1 MATKKFTDLN
11 NYPSGSVDA
20 TTDILAI
27 VDIASDESKKITVQ
41 DLGGALTASF
51 AISASYALNAVG
63 GGGTNISEVYFV
75 TPSGDDGT
83 AEAGNLH
90 KPYQTIEGARAA
102 AVAAGDTSGSLINV
116 LPGEYTEG
124 TLTTNYIG
132 SFYFH
137 PGSII
142 SGSSGVK
149 MFDVDS
155 DPLNVYGYGDF
166 YSIGP
171 FIEMSTSGIGYFECL
186 KVTQD
191 SNNTFCFQNGTT
203 ELTFKANEV
212 VFNSVMSAAGFTP
225 RGTSLLTVDINELD
239 STNGNFDF
247 HFQQGGST
255 SNVDIKKWTKRNGYC
270 WLVGS
275 TFTGGKTFLNVDQW
289 FITGSTT
296 WVMAYQGTGDN
307 YHKFNGNIY
316 VQVPIDSVLE
326 DISGGGNHEII
337 MEGSAYVKSTPGGVP
352 FDLNGGSNAEVTLD
366 MWIESSGS
374 TNVID
379 HSSGDLY
386 LNKSLYNETGNGIN
400 TTGGNLYIDNYK
412 AIVSGSSSSVLST
425 GARNV
430 TIYNTFSSNV
440 SASSDITFI
449 GPGTYM
455 SDQTGQV
462 INNDISISGSIQ
474 LTGSNE
480 ITIDPNATNS
490 IKIVNADGVGSEFLR
505 FEKSNGLDMAIVG
518 SAGAET
524 YLKLFDNGGN
534 SIYLSSKPNIHSYH
548 LPNLAIGSVTT
559 DGNNTLSV
567 TGNIKATT
575 EITSSTLD
583 VANNTYIGGDLQVSG
598 SITGSSLN
606 LYGVD
611 YKPWMLLGSA
621 WFNAG
626 VNISGDK
633 IGPDWKNNT
642 TAAPWPQSAYPFQI
656 YWNPDLVDISGQG
669 KVEMSVRVFSD
680 QDNANGFNF
689 GLFDGTDG
697 FLSASLSS
705 PWTQRTDTTLGW
717 ATATISGSDFA
728 GKAFTNPSTDRIL
741 EFQAYSGDAS
751 NFYGI
756 YAVQIYARKL

>member
-1 MATKKFTDLN
+1 MPSKKFTNLN

-51 AISASYALNAVG
+51 AISASYASNA

-75 TPSGDDGT
+75 TPSGDNGT

-166 YSIGP
+166 YSIGS
-171 FIEMSTSGIGYFECL
+171 FIEMSTSGTGYFECL

-191 SNNTFCFQNGTT
+191 SSNTFCFQNGTT
-203 ELTFKANEV
+203 ELTFKANKV

-270 WLVGS
+270 WLVGN
-275 TFTGGKTFLNVDQW
+275 TFTSGKTFLNVDQW

-316 VQVPIDSVLE
+316 IQVPIDSVLE
-326 DISGGGNHEII
+326 DTSGAGYHEII
-337 MEGSAYVKSTPGGVP
+337 MEGNAYVKSTPGGIP

-366 MWIESSGS
+366 MWVESSGS

-379 HSSGDLY
+379 HSNGSLY
-386 LNKSLYNETGNGIN
+386 LNKSIYNETGDGVN
-400 TTGGNLYIDNYK
+400 TTGGTLYIDNYK
-412 AIVSGSSSSVLST
+412 IVTSGSAANYSIKST
-425 GARNV
+425 GARNIIV
-430 TIYNTFSSNV
+430 NNILSSN
-440 SASSDITFI
+440 SSVDSNITNI
-449 GPGTYM
+449 GPGFM
-455 SDQTGQV
+455 
-462 INNDISISGSIQ
+462 ISGS
-474 LTGSNE
+474 S
-480 ITIDPNATNS
+480 
-490 IKIVNADGVGSEFLR
+490 VG
-505 FEKSNGLDMAIVG
+505 
-518 SAGAET
+518 
-524 YLKLFDNGGN
+524 
-534 SIYLSSKPNIHSYH
+534 
-548 LPNLAIGSVTT
+548 
-559 DGNNTLSV
+559 
-567 TGNIKATT
+567 
-575 EITSSTLD
+575 
-583 VANNTYIGGDLQVSG
+583 
-598 SITGSSLN
+598 
-606 LYGVD
+606 
-611 YKPWMLLGSA
+611 
-621 WFNAG
+621 
-626 VNISGDK
+626 
-633 IGPDWKNNT
+633 
-642 TAAPWPQSAYPFQI
+642 
-656 YWNPDLVDISGQG
+656 
-669 KVEMSVRVFSD
+669 
-680 QDNANGFNF
+680 
-689 GLFDGTDG
+689 
-697 FLSASLSS
+697 
-705 PWTQRTDTTLGW
+705 
-717 ATATISGSDFA
+717 
-728 GKAFTNPSTDRIL
+728 
-741 EFQAYSGDAS
+741 
-751 NFYGI
+751 
-756 YAVQIYARKL
+756 